1 MEDYKEKDFTK
12 EPIENLGKFGIH
24 PLNEE
29 GKELYLSKDFYNYH
43 FLTKKDPELLKQVQ
57 EKMKKDREEELR
69 KLQEV
74 YKREEKKRKEA
85 MGIFEDDEEEK
96 KEEPIIEET
105 QIKTEVKKPKV
116 KKAKKG
122 YNGPWP
128 YPTHYITKPTLHN
141 RYLEKK
147 NVKKNVTN
155 GNEPITGVAA
165 VKGSEKPLINKE
177 KSITV
182 KVPKI
187 TKVYSG
193 HKTMKEYDASEVTT
207 F

>member
-1 MEDYKEKDFTK
+1 
-12 EPIENLGKFGIH
+12 
-24 PLNEE
+24 
-29 GKELYLSKDFYNYH
+29 
-43 FLTKKDPELLKQVQ
+43 
-57 EKMKKDREEELR
+57 
-69 KLQEV
+69 
-74 YKREEKKRKEA
+74 

-128 YPTHYITKPTLHN
+128 YPTHYITKSTLKN
-141 RYLEKK
+141 PYLEKK
-147 NVKKNVTN
+147 NVKKKINETN
-155 GNEPITGVAA
+155 QPITGVAA
-165 VKGSEKPLINKE
+165 VKGSEKPLIMKE
-177 KSITV
+177 KSENV
-182 KVPKI
+182 KMPKI

-193 HKTMKEYDASEVTT
+193 HNTMKEYDSSEVTT

>member
-24 PLNEE
+24 PLNED
-29 GKELYLSKDFYNYH
+29 GKELYVSKDFYNYH
-43 FLTKKDPELLKQVQ
+43 FLRKKDPELLREVE

-128 YPTHYITKPTLHN
+128 YPINYTNKKTLHN
-141 RYLEKK
+141 HYLDKK
-147 NVKKNVTN
+147 SVKKNISKK
-155 GNEPITGVAA
+155 EPIKGVAA
-165 VKGSEKPLINKE
+165 VKGSEKNLIMKE
-177 KSITV
+177 KNNNVIIP
-182 KVPKI
+182 KVSEI
-187 TKVYSG
+187 YSG
-193 HKTMKEYDASEVTT
+193 HNIIKEYDSSEVTT